1 MPVEMTLDEVRGN
14 DPMEV
19 VELRPALMALDA
31 EATEEAVG
39 TEGVAEPLTTTEPVL
54 MVEKVIKSAESKG
67 LKVIPINYKILVM
80 IASTIGKASA
90 TVPVKVIEKVTKRL
104 LWHFQLFLVK
114 SLTQEVQ

>member
-1 MPVEMTLDEVRGN
+1 MPVEMTLDEVRGM
-14 DPMEV
+14 DPIIA
-19 VELRPALMALDA
+19 VELRPALIALDA

-67 LKVIPINYKILVM
+67 LTVIPINYKILVM
-80 IASTIGKASA
+80 IASTIGKAWD

-114 SLTQEVQ
+114 PLTQEVQ